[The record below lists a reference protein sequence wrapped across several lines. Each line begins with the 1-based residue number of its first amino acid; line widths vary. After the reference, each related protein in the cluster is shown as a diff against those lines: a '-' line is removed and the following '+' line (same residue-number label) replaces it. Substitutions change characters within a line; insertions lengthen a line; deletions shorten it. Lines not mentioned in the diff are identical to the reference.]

1 MRGRE
6 VVKERRFQIDGYQ
19 GEKERAQRT
28 CAILASPPPLRE
40 RDLAAHDSTD
50 DVLVGGFPASSC
62 ATEAPRSAAAAEEAR
77 AAPAE
82 EDGEEGKGSK
92 GCEPVRRCARRIPC
106 AERQVRITSR
116 SDGRDRE

>member
-50 DVLVGGFPASSC
+50 DVLVGRI
-62 ATEAPRSAAAAEEAR
+62 PRELLRDRGAEVCCGGGGGAGRTGGGGRRGGEGLEGVR
-77 AAPAE
+77 AGEEVRE
-82 EDGEEGKGSK
+82 EDTLCGEASK
-92 GCEPVRRCARRIPC
+92 NHQSFRR
-106 AERQVRITSR
+106 SR
-116 SDGRDRE
+116 S